1 MALVQAHRHD
11 RGEEPAGRVVP
22 HDGRVADA
30 LDQLAPDARVDRRRQ
45 AEPQARQAG
54 RQHGH
59 RDQPA
64 FQAPLRRVL
73 PHEVAV
79 RHLVGAADLHG
90 APLARVQVEGGEQ
103 VGDEVLD
110 RDRLRLRLH
119 PAGADHDGQALDE
132 RPDELERQ
140 APRAEDDRGAQ
151 LDDRDAR
158 GGPEH
163 VARLLPAAEVGREAR
178 SRLAEAAEVDD
189 LPHPRGAG
197 RLAEVPGGEAILL
210 LERGARRHRVNQ
222 VVRRVDARERRVER
236 LAPQAVARD
245 DLGARGDPGGQA
257 LRPPG
262 EAAHA
267 VAALRER
274 AQEPAADV
282 AGRARQEDQSGP
294 GVLRRI
300 PPSSPSYSP
309 RRRHP
314 SRTSMEP
321 SRRKFLG
328 GPLRSTRESGAGP
341 QVRVTGRITSL
352 ARLRL
357 DEPVELLRLGLDR
370 LAPHRPFEGGNEI
383 AEDPELG

>member
-1 MALVQAHRHD
+1 MPPDERASDQRVAANSSSSFARARSHGPLQAHRHD

-22 HDGRVADA
+22 HDGRVADP

-54 RQHGH
+54 RQDGH

-64 FQAPLRRVL
+64 LQAPLRRVL

-110 RDRLRLRLH
+110 GDRLRLRLH
-119 PAGADHDGQALDE
+119 PAGADHGGQALDE

-163 VARLLPAAEVGREAR
+163 VARLLPAAEMGREAR
-178 SRLAEAAEVDD
+178 PRLAEAAEVDD

-210 LERGARRHRVNQ
+210 LERGARRHRVDQ

-236 LAPQAVARD
+236 LPPQAVARD

-267 VAALRER
+267 AAALRER

-300 PPSSPSYSP
+300 RHAAIVQAAASRWAPPFSISSDAYI
-309 RRRHP
+309 R
-314 SRTSMEP
+314 
-321 SRRKFLG
+321 G
-328 GPLRSTRESGAGP
+328 
-341 QVRVTGRITSL
+341 
-352 ARLRL
+352 
-357 DEPVELLRLGLDR
+357 
-370 LAPHRPFEGGNEI
+370 
-383 AEDPELG
+383 